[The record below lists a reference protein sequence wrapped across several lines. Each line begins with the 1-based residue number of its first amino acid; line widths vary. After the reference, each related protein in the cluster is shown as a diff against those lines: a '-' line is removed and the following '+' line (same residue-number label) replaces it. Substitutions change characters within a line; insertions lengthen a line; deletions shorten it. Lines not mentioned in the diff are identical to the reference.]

1 MQERH
6 CYSDVRLFQHSQ
18 QARAY
23 GGGPSARGN
32 NRRWKVGQGGS
43 LHAHA
48 AHPCTLSPM
57 LLTPAHFRPCATGF
71 CHPGGA
77 GRCPCRIGD
86 DAAAPAAGAPSGL
99 VRSRDGYLGAP
110 SALKSRVNWLS
121 VIFCVLGWYLSQSL
135 NCLPPRRCCLLT
147 PSSWTTCGSMGGS
160 CRYGQCS
167 RPALSS
173 GATGWPRSSWIVL
186 VSLDLF
192 PSLPLPVGQCP
203 GPER

>member
-6 CYSDVRLFQHSQ
+6 CYSDVMLFQHSQ

-23 GGGPSARGN
+23 GGGTSARGN

-86 DAAAPAAGAPSGL
+86 DAAAPAAGAPSDL
-99 VRSRDGYLGAP
+99 VGSRDVYLGAP
-110 SALKSRVNWLS
+110 SALQSRVNWLS
-121 VIFCVLGWYLSQSL
+121 VNFCVLGWYLSQSHH
-135 NCLPPRRCCLLT
+135 CLPP
-147 PSSWTTCGSMGGS
+147 
-160 CRYGQCS
+160 
-167 RPALSS
+167 PAGTLC
-173 GATGWPRSSWIVL
+173 
-186 VSLDLF
+186 
-192 PSLPLPVGQCP
+192 SLPRAGRRAAAWEGVAGTDSALGQRSAQEQRGGRAAP
-203 GPER
+203 G